1 MSRTCIL
8 SAGLTRQ
15 SQNLV
20 AGPEKSMCRDGE
32 RSEDKS
38 LGACPKWKLR
48 RDDWVRNRWHS
59 APSGECASRPL
70 VIVRFDVMD
79 HTVRRR
85 LTDVSLEDKAAPGS
99 RR

>member
-1 MSRTCIL
+1 
-8 SAGLTRQ
+8 
-15 SQNLV
+15 
-20 AGPEKSMCRDGE
+20 MCRDGE
-32 RSEDKS
+32 WSEDKS

-70 VIVRFDVMD
+70 MIVRFDVMD
-79 HTVRRR
+79 YTALRG
-85 LTDVSLEDKAAPGS
+85 LTDGSLEDKAAPGS

>member
-1 MSRTCIL
+1 
-8 SAGLTRQ
+8 
-15 SQNLV
+15 
-20 AGPEKSMCRDGE
+20 
-32 RSEDKS
+32 
-38 LGACPKWKLR
+38 LR

-70 VIVRFDVMD
+70 MIVRFDVMD
-79 HTVRRR
+79 YTALRG